1 MLVRVRPG
9 APLSSD
15 RSHRGRNWVPQ
26 GGAEHDGGR
35 IRLDLLENVAQ
46 MFSPH
51 GLRGSM
57 TRIPDSERRRAFS
70 IWLRTGRFA
79 SVTNADGVELK
90 FNPWHDPG
98 TGRFTFVGAG
108 QRHGQWGDGGFPGGG
123 GGRGGGGGATGSG
136 DWSAGLSRR
145 KPQIPARGRTPRV
158 PAQTAAS
165 ADHAASLKSSA
176 HEPFPEGT
184 WTSGGFVGG
193 GGGSFRGAG
202 ASGTWGGA
210 RSETASISF
219 TGVGDGRCVFGSD
232 RRDTWDCR
240 TAREHAERRISYGR
254 SQRLCLSHRRA
265 RADAARFRY
274 VDDCLKRHAA
284 LALHSGRRAEQSA
297 ARATTAAIT
306 SLRASTVRPTRSTT
320 SRRTG
325 ISTAG
330 ATVCSSMN
338 GRETSVSDGR

>member
-1 MLVRVRPG
+1 M
-9 APLSSD
+9 AS
-15 RSHRGRNWVPQ
+15 
-26 GGAEHDGGR
+26 GG
-35 IRLDLLENVAQ
+35 
-46 MFSPH
+46 
-51 GLRGSM
+51 
-57 TRIPDSERRRAFS
+57 
-70 IWLRTGRFA
+70 
-79 SVTNADGVELK
+79 
-90 FNPWHDPG
+90 
-98 TGRFTFVGAG
+98 
-108 QRHGQWGDGGFPGGG
+108 
-123 GGRGGGGGATGSG
+123 
-136 DWSAGLSRR
+136 
-145 KPQIPARGRTPRV
+145 
-158 PAQTAAS
+158 TAAS
-165 ADHAASLKSSA
+165 RVAVGAAVAARLVQAIGRLVCPGGNRTIRQEVARRRSRRRLPRRPIMRRLQSHPLTSLRLEAHGRVADSSA
-176 HEPFPEGT
+176 VAAVA
-184 WTSGGFVGG
+184 FVEREHQE
-193 GGGSFRGAG
+193 RG
-202 ASGTWGGA
+202 GGA